1 MKYTKY
7 SIPLGAIAGLAISV
21 TTSQAAITYV
31 DAQAGS
37 GGNTRDSTKPQNDV
51 TWIHAGTGADSDQWA
66 ERSSPFGTNNNIFQA
81 LPSGD
86 PSSIPQLTTTISG
99 LTDGQTY
106 AVYAFFQ
113 DNTGDTSS
121 AYQNWVLSAGLTTSL
136 DTTYWS
142 DGQPI
147 AAHNAATPVVG
158 TTGSGTIST
167 MGVSEASTLT
177 YAGTAPTDVLSGV
190 GTTGERRLYA
200 VYLGETTLSGATE
213 IDVYVDMLIEGSTSE
228 TRTWYDGVGYEAV
241 PEPSSTALLGLG
253 GLSLILR
260 RRR

>member
-37 GGNTRDSTKPQNDV
+37 GGNTRDSSKPQNDE
-51 TWIHAGTGADSDQWA
+51 TWIAAGTGADNDQWT
-66 ERSSPFGTNNNIFQA
+66 ERTGFGTNSNIFQA

-121 AYQNWVLSAGLTTSL
+121 PYQNWVLSAGLTISL

-142 DGQPI
+142 DGQPL
-147 AAHNAATPVVG
+147 AAHNSATPVLG

-167 MGVSEASTLT
+167 TGVSEASTLT
-177 YAGTAPTDVLSGV
+177 YAAGTAPTDVLSGE

-213 IDVYVDMLIEGSTSE
+213 IDVYVDMLIEGKSSE